1 IEHGIIRPMG
11 DPRIHFAV
19 NCAAV
24 SCPVLWPEAYQAE
37 SLDAQLDRAVAR
49 LIDTPTHFSVEKSTI
64 RLNQVLDWF
73 RDDFGG
79 EEGLRE
85 FFARYTST
93 DVAALLSDPDTK
105 IEFFE
110 YDWTLN
116 DTGN

>member
-1 IEHGIIRPMG
+1 M
-11 DPRIHFAV
+11 
-19 NCAAV
+19 
-24 SCPVLWPEAYQAE
+24 
-37 SLDAQLDRAVAR
+37 
-49 LIDTPTHFSVEKSTI
+49 
-64 RLNQVLDWF
+64 LDWF

-116 DTGN
+116 DTRN